1 MKKVVEKQM
10 DLQRER
16 EREREREG
24 KKKVSEV
31 KYVWQEC
38 RAEIAD
44 MHKETL
50 ERNENQISVASVNVT
65 FWSQSI
71 WKF

>member
-10 DLQRER
+10 DLQ
-16 EREREREG
+16 REREG

>member
-16 EREREREG
+16 ERERE
-24 KKKVSEV
+24 VSEV

-38 RAEIAD
+38 PAEIAD
-44 MHKETL
+44 MHKETR